1 MINNS
6 QGVWKKIMKLL
17 GCVCLIAG
25 TAIGAGMLA
34 LPITLA
40 KFGLFYSSVLMV
52 GTWAIC
58 YVSALLN
65 LELNLRAGHGLPLG
79 ALGLHFSG
87 KKSYLAGSAS
97 LLLLCYSL
105 LCAYIYGGASALTTM
120 ANFPLSFAQ
129 TLCVYAI
136 GAGLV
141 MLCSVRKIDILNRF
155 LFLGKLSVTAIILIV
170 VLWQLDFLN
179 LPVAAQKTL
188 DFGDM
193 NLALPIVFTS
203 FGFQVVFHT
212 LTNYTDKD
220 PVMLK
225 RAFFWG
231 SLIPAISYILWIT
244 VVCGVI
250 SHNNAALFEK
260 MIFSSVEVG
269 EILQALCHI
278 SGSSI
283 MHYMTWAIGFFA
295 VLTATIGV
303 SLGLIDALK
312 TKHPIL
318 NNHLVAVVAAI
329 VPALCVALL
338 VPNAFIK
345 ALSFAGMILSF
356 MALLLPMYL
365 LICANR
371 KEAAPKYWYPILKNP
386 LILFAIGGFG
396 LWVIVSELQNLFG
409 S

>member
-1 MINNS
+1 ME
-6 QGVWKKIMKLL
+6 KPMKLL

-40 KFGLFYSSVLMV
+40 KFGLLISSMLMI
-52 GTWAIC
+52 GTWGIC
-58 YVSALLN
+58 YFSSLLN
-65 LELNLRAGHGLPLG
+65 LELNLRAGKGLPLG
-79 ALGLHFSG
+79 ALGSHFSG
-87 KKSYLAGSAS
+87 QKSYLAGSIS

-105 LCAYIYGGASALTTM
+105 LCAYIYGGASTLVSID
-120 ANFPLSFAQ
+120 NFPLSLAQ
-129 TLCVYAI
+129 TICVYAI

-141 MLCSVRKIDILNRF
+141 MLCSLQKVDILNRF
-155 LFLGKLSVTAIILIV
+155 LFLGKISITAVILV
-170 VLWQLDFLN
+170 AVLWQLDFSN
-179 LPVAAQKTL
+179 LPIASQTVLSFK
-188 DFGDM
+188 DI

-212 LTNYTDKD
+212 LTNYTNKD
-220 PVMLK
+220 PIMLK

-231 SLIPAISYILWIT
+231 SLVPAVAYILWIT
-244 VVCGVI
+244 VVCAVI
-250 SHNNAALFEK
+250 YHNNTALFEK
-260 MIFSSVEVG
+260 MVFSGVEVG

-278 SGSSI
+278 SGSS
-283 MHYMTWAIGFFA
+283 MMRHMTWAIGFFA

-312 TKHPIL
+312 TKHVL
-318 NNHLVAVVAAI
+318 LSNHTVAVVAAV
-329 VPALCVALL
+329 VPALCIALL

-365 LICANR
+365 LYCANR
-371 KEAAPKYWYPILKNP
+371 MKKKPIYWYPILKNP
-386 LILFAIGGFG
+386 FILFLIVGYGVC
-396 LWVIVSELQNLFG
+396 VIVSELLNLFAG
-409 S
+409 

>member
-1 MINNS
+1 
-6 QGVWKKIMKLL
+6 MKLL
-17 GCVCLIAG
+17 GCICLVAG

-34 LPITLA
+34 LPIALA
-40 KFGLFYSSVLMV
+40 KFGLLLSSILMV
-52 GTWAIC
+52 GTWSLS
-58 YVSALLN
+58 YFSALLN
-65 LELNLRAGHGLPLG
+65 LELNLRAGQGLPLG

-105 LCAYIYGGASALTTM
+105 LCAYIYGGASAISSM
-120 ANFPLSFAQ
+120 DNFPLAFNH

-136 GAGLV
+136 GTILV
-141 MLCSVRKIDILNRF
+141 MLFSVRRVDILNRF
-155 LFLGKLSVTAIILIV
+155 LFLGKISVTAIILIA
-170 VLWQLDFLN
+170 VLWQLDFSN
-179 LPVAAQKTL
+179 LPIFAQKSL
-188 DFGDM
+188 GVKDI
-193 NLALPIVFTS
+193 NLAVPIVFTS

-212 LTNYTDKD
+212 LTNYTNKD

-225 RAFFWG
+225 KAFFWG
-231 SLIPAISYILWIT
+231 SLVPAIAYILWIT
-244 VVCGVI
+244 VVCSVI
-250 SHNNAALFEK
+250 YHNNSLLFEK
-260 MIFSSVEVG
+260 MIFSGVEVG

-278 SGSSI
+278 SGSPI
-283 MHYMTWAIGFFA
+283 MHHMTWAIGFFA

-318 NNHLVAVVAAI
+318 KNNHLMTVFVAI
-329 VPALCVALL
+329 VPSLCVALL

-365 LICANR
+365 LYCANR
-371 KEAAPKYWYPILKNP
+371 KETEPAYWYPVLKNP
-386 LILFAIGGFG
+386 FILMAIVGYGV
-396 LWVIVSELQNLFG
+396 WVIVCELYNLLCG
-409 S
+409 